1 MLKRTGIRN
10 IPGILYRHKDSLWFV
25 IWISGLLM
33 LLIWDI
39 LFLNRPALRQ
49 IAQGFFN
56 TVMIALLVIAISLLM
71 AWIIT
76 LLLYISEQKRAPV
89 VYLILTFI
97 LNLIRSIP
105 QIIGILIGFM
115 IITGLIYEKIL
126 SGSFSIILSIAFT
139 IALFVFQELVDLMR
153 ERIAF
158 FKKSDFFNAMRV
170 CGIHE
175 QRIINRDILLKSSRI
190 HIFNKI
196 ISLFGMT
203 IFLLCSIDFILSVG
217 LSTDVSAVNLP
228 VTLGSLLS
236 KIDSKQ
242 DILAIGITLTDPS
255 YAGALFFDH
264 LQGIT
269 VAFLIVFSLLC
280 IYKIANGFARRFHL

>member
-1 MLKRTGIRN
+1 MLKRTGIRK
-10 IPGILYRHKDSLWFV
+10 IPGNLYRHKDSLWFI

-33 LLIWDI
+33 LLIWDL

-76 LLLYISEQKRAPV
+76 LLLYISEQKRTPV

-228 VTLGSLLS
+228 VTLGSLLA

-242 DILAIGITLTDPS
+242 DILAIGITLTNPS